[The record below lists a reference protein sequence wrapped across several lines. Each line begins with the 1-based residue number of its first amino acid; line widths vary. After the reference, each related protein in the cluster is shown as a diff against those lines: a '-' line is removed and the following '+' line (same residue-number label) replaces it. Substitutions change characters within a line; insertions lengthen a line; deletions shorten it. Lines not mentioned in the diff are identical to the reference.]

1 MASEILLEI
10 NGHTYHALRFCY
22 EFYRYTDVKG
32 KPVTGLEGG
41 DIHVVLESNA
51 DNSLL
56 ETMLSD
62 KSRQVPY
69 HSWPDFEPAPICG
82 KIQLIRDDVEVFREL
97 VFEEGYIYRYHESM
111 MADGYPMSIL
121 LSISTMR
128 LDINR
133 NVRLDRR
140 LLTTYGFGWMK
151 LGNTVFKQVVKLNQS
166 IQPPKKS
173 TTHQEEPVVLVT
185 SVKGESKAIVSQT
198 VQYVVTK
205 YNVPNVKD
213 SDRKR
218 VKWVIEVDGQKE
230 YLKEQGETLDL
241 QIKEE
246 WQGKEITVMP
256 YLKQCTYNVSV
267 HTKVERW
274 YLPRVIVQTK
284 TKEGFGDKQERN
296 IYEYEDAY
304 GNGLTE
310 ASTKIA
316 IDMHWGDQKNH
327 TNNFTTNQITD
338 NNVLKNIQNLNKKS
352 DKELFAIFKRLI
364 KLTSR
369 GELEKQNILLVN
381 HLEQHINLEYKNDIL
396 TKNVFSREITNEFIN
411 YIKQGIILEIKNKS
425 GDLNKADF
433 RETIKHI
440 KRPNFNVSE
449 DRLRGLT
456 IAIHDIWGF
465 RISMEMYSFNPNKKE
480 CMVKV
485 RYRFFDHF
493 GLDLDDI
500 INYGSKEKIMKKM
513 GVLGILIEEFSLSH
527 PSQGLPL
534 KKSGLGQG
542 IAEDVAN
549 GFCAWFILQHL
560 RGYKPFVTVMENV
573 EIFKFNI

>member
-22 EFYRYTDVKG
+22 EFYRHTDVKG

-41 DIHVVLESNA
+41 DVHVVLESNA

-82 KIQLIRDDVEVFREL
+82 KIQLIRDNVEIFREL

-111 MADGYPMSIL
+111 TADGFPMSIL

-151 LGNTVFKQVVKLNQS
+151 LSNTIFKQTVKSNQS
-166 IQPPKKS
+166 IRQKDVTPKKS
-173 TTHQEEPVVLVT
+173 TIHQEEPVVLVT

-246 WQGKEITVMP
+246 WEGKEIIVMP
-256 YLKQCTYNVSV
+256 YLKKYTSVISVKTYVGEKLSLFFNGKVLIFRVVENDKILRFNYKAVSGRPLKDGSFDYSKQRQKLPSIGPLPEGNYYIKPQEIQYAKDRTTIDKIIGNIGMGTMPGGERSWGIGRV
-267 HTKVERW
+267 WIYPQSVIIDGVER
-274 YLPRVIVQTK
+274 
-284 TKEGFGDKQERN
+284 GDFS
-296 IYEYEDAY
+296 IHGGDTPGSA
-304 GNGLTE
+304 GC
-310 ASTKIA
+310 
-316 IDMHWGDQKNH
+316 ID
-327 TNNFTTNQITD
+327 
-338 NNVLKNIQNLNKKS
+338 
-352 DKELFAIFKRLI
+352 
-364 KLTSR
+364 LTSNDR
-369 GELEKQNILLVN
+369 SFFDVLEK
-381 HLEQHINLEYKNDIL
+381 YKG
-396 TKNVFSREITNEFIN
+396 KCE
-411 YIKQGIILEIKNKS
+411 K
-425 GDLNKADF
+425 
-433 RETIKHI
+433 
-440 KRPNFNVSE
+440 
-449 DRLRGLT
+449 
-456 IAIHDIWGF
+456 
-465 RISMEMYSFNPNKKE
+465 ISL
-480 CMVKV
+480 KV
-485 RYRFFDHF
+485 
-493 GLDLDDI
+493 
-500 INYGSKEKIMKKM
+500 NYGVK
-513 GVLGILIEEFSLSH
+513 
-527 PSQGLPL
+527 
-534 KKSGLGQG
+534 
-542 IAEDVAN
+542 
-549 GFCAWFILQHL
+549 
-560 RGYKPFVTVMENV
+560 
-573 EIFKFNI
+573 